1 MHTRISSRTVRH
13 SEPPLVPRPEPVPLV
28 SEADLINPLLR
39 VADIMNTSAATCNA
53 STPLV
58 EALRVLRQSDT
69 GAVPVVERGRPL
81 GFFTD
86 HGVIAVLYDRP
97 GDWDLLMVGDVLDP
111 GPKPAAAGDRLDVIF
126 ERFHRAGML
135 VADGDGNFIGMAGWR
150 DLLGHISERGLGRL
164 AWRLLGR
171 KCAVR
176 G

>member
-1 MHTRISSRTVRH
+1 
-13 SEPPLVPRPEPVPLV
+13 
-28 SEADLINPLLR
+28 
-39 VADIMNTSAATCNA
+39 
-53 STPLV
+53 
-58 EALRVLRQSDT
+58 
-69 GAVPVVERGRPL
+69 
-81 GFFTD
+81 
-86 HGVIAVLYDRP
+86 
-97 GDWDLLMVGDVLDP
+97 MVGDVLDP

-135 VADGDGNFIGMAGWR
+135 VADGDGNFIGMVGWR